1 MKYRTAVENALRDW
15 EGIWFHWSKSYE
27 SRAAV
32 SIIRRLITDSRF
44 DDELCAAIDWFLG
57 RSDVEFS
64 YVIPFARLKITSA
77 LYVQLTSH
85 LVSADPPELKPV
97 VVRPTRTTTRHA
109 PRQSTV
115 RVVAT
120 PVVATPVVATSSSS
134 LPLQILRYQD
144 TWKNIKIT
152 DIPTGRHGRYEHTAD
167 DWVTNQ
173 QKAAA
178 AGVVEIQ
185 MGIKGKTLQTPE
197 YWIELGRIV
206 HVSKK
211 GRCFSCAGA
220 AACTLTQDVYFDNYE
235 LVIMGNPKY
244 DHYFVCLGSSVG
256 EIKSGLGTA
265 VDIWQ
270 ANLSGA
276 ADAYAKSPAKDFMYW
291 KGAEFICM
299 IPKDQRQALR
309 DFISKR
315 QRIEHV

>member
-15 EGIWFHWSKSYE
+15 EGIWFHWNKSYE
-27 SRAAV
+27 SSAAA
-32 SIIRRLITDSRF
+32 SIIRRLISDSRF
-44 DDELCAAIDWFLG
+44 DDELRGAIDWFLG

-64 YVIPFARLKITSA
+64 YVIAFARLKSTSA
-77 LYVQLTSH
+77 LYAQLTSH
-85 LVSADPPELKPV
+85 LATADPPELKPV
-97 VVRPTRTTTRHA
+97 VVRPTRTTTRPV

-115 RVVAT
+115 RVVS
-120 PVVATPVVATSSSS
+120 TPVVATSSSS

-220 AACTLTQDVYFDNYE
+220 AVCTLTQDVYFDNYE

-244 DHYFVCLGSSVG
+244 DHYFVCVGSSAG

-265 VDIWQ
+265 IDIWQ
-270 ANLSGA
+270 ANLEGA
-276 ADAYAKSPAKDFMYW
+276 ADAYAKSPAKTFMYW
-291 KGAEFICM
+291 KSAEIICV
-299 IPKDQRQALR
+299 IPKDQRQGLR
-309 DFISKR
+309 DFIKKR
-315 QRIEHV
+315 EKIEHG